1 MQKQHISHL
10 KLSNP
15 DSKEWIFQ
23 SNEEHQKSFWY
34 LNPERKLSVLIVFF
48 N

>member
-23 SNEEHQKSFWY
+23 SNEEHFG
-34 LNPERKLSVLIVFF
+34 I
-48 N
+48 

>member
-1 MQKQHISHL
+1 MHKQHISHL

-23 SNEEHQKSFWY
+23 SNEEHQKKLLVSKF
-34 LNPERKLSVLIVFF
+34 RKKFECINCIF
-48 N
+48 